1 MGNTFEIFRGNWS
14 FGLFFQIFQIFK
26 FFKLFLIFGTF
37 FVFFVFQKF
46 DTINFL
52 GAKMENPVESIDLI
66 LIKAIYLHIFGCL
79 PRGAGAR
86 NVRYV
91 ERKISDKGLN
101 PEKVL
106 HEMIK
111 HSNFS
116 KCLHFENPS
125 TDTDNDTITKEIGT
139 KPATDEELE
148 KAVLEQSDKLYEV
161 ADRFSKEQME
171 DGYDYDFFDDATN
184 YEMDAEQFQV
194 ATMKKE
200 IESLTAV
207 IEEKEVAI
215 NCLKKAFCTLH
226 KEHEDI
232 VCKMLS
238 YEYEQR
244 QKFFEKVL
252 DIGVSAEEKENVK
265 KRRLE

>member
-1 MGNTFEIFRGNWS
+1 M
-14 FGLFFQIFQIFK
+14 
-26 FFKLFLIFGTF
+26 
-37 FVFFVFQKF
+37 
-46 DTINFL
+46 
-52 GAKMENPVESIDLI
+52 
-66 LIKAIYLHIFGCL
+66 
-79 PRGAGAR
+79 
-86 NVRYV
+86 
-91 ERKISDKGLN
+91 
-101 PEKVL
+101 
-106 HEMIK
+106 
-111 HSNFS
+111 
-116 KCLHFENPS
+116 
-125 TDTDNDTITKEIGT
+125 
-139 KPATDEELE
+139 
-148 KAVLEQSDKLYEV
+148 LEQSDKLYEV
-161 ADRFSKEQME
+161 ADRFSKEQTK

-200 IESLTAV
+200 IESLTAM
-207 IEEKEVAI
+207 IEEKDVAI

-232 VCKMLS
+232 VCKMVS